1 MNKIHLNNAS
11 FYGILDT
18 GYVSETD
25 WVSKCEQLIQGGAG
39 IIQLRAKK
47 ESLGKK
53 IELLERILPLF
64 NENTPPLIINDD
76 IEIALKFPNLGLH
89 IGQDDIPVKEARKQL
104 GNERILGLSTHS
116 IEQAKGAIEQ
126 STLLDYFA
134 VGPVFATNTK
144 PDYIP
149 VGLGL
154 VKLVTELKPPLP
166 FYCIGGINLSNVNQV
181 IDSGG
186 KRVVAVSNV
195 LCANNTAEAVKQLL
209 AACKTS

>member
-1 MNKIHLNNAS
+1 MNNLHLENAS

-18 GYVSETD
+18 GYVSEAD
-25 WVSKCEQLIQGGAG
+25 WFSKCEQLILGGAD

-47 ESLGKK
+47 ESIQKK
-53 IELLERILPLF
+53 IELLEKILPLF

-89 IGQDDIPVKEARKQL
+89 IGQDDIPAKEARAQL
-104 GNERILGLSTHS
+104 GPNRILGLSTHS

-126 STLLDYFA
+126 SDLLDYFA

-149 VGLGL
+149 VGLEL
-154 VKLVTELKPPLP
+154 VNLVTELKPPLP
-166 FYCIGGINLSNVNQV
+166 FYCIGGINLSNIKQV
-181 IDSGG
+181 IDNGG
-186 KRVVAVSNV
+186 RRVVAVSDV
-195 LCANNTAEAVKQLL
+195 LCADDTAKAVKRLL
-209 AACKTS
+209 TACKTS